1 MKLVMRELGGYVRQ
15 ILIIVL
21 TVTVT
26 TLAILGLPSLMTKLI
41 DEAIP
46 TGDFKMVIH
55 IGGLMIVLVII
66 GFACGIATS
75 YLAAIVSMGVGRNMR
90 SKVFEKVQYFSET
103 EMDRF
108 TASSLITRTNND
120 ISQVQNFLN
129 QCLRIAIQGPIM
141 AICGI
146 VLALYY
152 SPSLSSILV
161 ISIPVMTVI
170 LLIIAKIAI
179 PLSQQIQNKI
189 DRINLV
195 MREKLTGVRVI
206 RAFGTVEFESNKFD
220 EINTDYKKANMK
232 LQRTTNS
239 LMPFIMLVVAATM
252 GGIMLMAAGQD
263 VNRGVDYTTGEVM
276 AIIQYVMQ
284 IMIAV
289 IMLNMVF
296 IMAPRAFTAAG
307 RAEEVLTT
315 EPVISN
321 KSETKNNTEKKG
333 YLTFKDVSFTY
344 PGANVPAMSHLS
356 FEAKPGEV
364 TAIIGGTGMG
374 KSTIVNLIPRL
385 YDVTE
390 GQVLVDDIDV
400 RDYDL
405 ETLRS
410 KIGFCPQKAVL
421 FEGTIDSNIA
431 FGKEGT
437 TEDDIEH
444 AAEIAQ
450 STDFIMKKEEG
461 FNSPIS
467 QGGTNVSG
475 GQRQRIAIARA
486 IVRKPEIYVFD
497 DSFSAL
503 DFKTDKALRTALGK
517 ETSDA
522 TVVIVA
528 QRVSTIAEADR
539 IIVVDQGKV
548 VGMGKH
554 DELVKSCEVY
564 REIVE
569 SQMSKGDSPDAESL
583 KRLKAGAGSPE
594 PDGSGANKEATA

>member
-1 MKLVMRELGGYVRQ
+1 MKLVMRELGGYVKQ
-15 ILIIVL
+15 ILLIVL

-66 GFACGIATS
+66 GFACGI
-75 YLAAIVSMGVGRNMR
+75 
-90 SKVFEKVQYFSET
+90 
-103 EMDRF
+103 
-108 TASSLITRTNND
+108 
-120 ISQVQNFLN
+120 
-129 QCLRIAIQGPIM
+129 
-141 AICGI
+141 

-152 SPSLSSILV
+152 SPSLSSILI
-161 ISIPVMTVI
+161 ISIPVMTII
-170 LLIIAKIAI
+170 LLIIAKIAN

-315 EPVISN
+315 EPVIS
-321 KSETKNNTEKKG
+321 K
-333 YLTFKDVSFTY
+333 
-344 PGANVPAMSHLS
+344 
-356 FEAKPGEV
+356 
-364 TAIIGGTGMG
+364 
-374 KSTIVNLIPRL
+374 
-385 YDVTE
+385 
-390 GQVLVDDIDV
+390 
-400 RDYDL
+400 
-405 ETLRS
+405 
-410 KIGFCPQKAVL
+410 
-421 FEGTIDSNIA
+421 
-431 FGKEGT
+431 
-437 TEDDIEH
+437 
-444 AAEIAQ
+444 
-450 STDFIMKKEEG
+450 
-461 FNSPIS
+461 
-467 QGGTNVSG
+467 
-475 GQRQRIAIARA
+475 
-486 IVRKPEIYVFD
+486 
-497 DSFSAL
+497 
-503 DFKTDKALRTALGK
+503 
-517 ETSDA
+517 
-522 TVVIVA
+522 
-528 QRVSTIAEADR
+528 
-539 IIVVDQGKV
+539 
-548 VGMGKH
+548 
-554 DELVKSCEVY
+554 
-564 REIVE
+564 
-569 SQMSKGDSPDAESL
+569 
-583 KRLKAGAGSPE
+583 
-594 PDGSGANKEATA
+594 